1 MFTLKIKWMRF
12 EAGRVVDE
20 TTLFIPADR
29 IAVHGEILDMEK
41 MQAWEAGSFMDYSI
55 ENDNL
60 GISEGKPSI
69 MPSRLIEVTKDDRST
84 WYLATQAWVLGTTGS
99 TIERVAP

>member
-12 EAGRVVDE
+12 EEGKVAKVVDE

-29 IAVHGEILDMEK
+29 VLVHGEITSLESMS
-41 MQAWEAGSFMDYSI
+41 AWEDGSFMNYAI
-55 ENDNL
+55 VNECTKEIL
-60 GISEGKPSI
+60 
-69 MPSRLIEVTKDDRST
+69 PSRLIAVEQGEKTI
-84 WYLATQAWVLGTTGS
+84 WYLLATQAWVLGPTGS